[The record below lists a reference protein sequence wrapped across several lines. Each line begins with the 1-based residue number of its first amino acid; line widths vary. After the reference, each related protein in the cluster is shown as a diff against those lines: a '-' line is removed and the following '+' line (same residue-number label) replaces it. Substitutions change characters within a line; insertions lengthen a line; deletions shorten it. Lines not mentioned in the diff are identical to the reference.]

1 MYSGC
6 FQESLEHVYLLGACA
21 IPLTQKKWIQISSCN
36 YTHSWQLNPTKSSTI
51 NPRWSQ
57 RQLQLGSS
65 QQKLARDNR
74 NKNPWNLMDIC
85 FVSSFVWVKLVD
97 ASTTVCHVGK
107 GLKSHKNWL
116 DNLGKQAWL
125 VLVSARVWP
134 ICGWFWWTSWDSLDP
149 SFPPGMHHDRK
160 PRHIHSGILHFLR
173 TSSLDF
179 LQGQLLQLG
188 CRGRR
193 GLS

>member
-1 MYSGC
+1 MNPNQQLQLHS
-6 FQESLEHVYLLGACA
+6 FMAVESHKIINHQSQM
-21 IPLTQKKWIQISSCN
+21 IPW
-36 YTHSWQLNPTKSSTI
+36 
-51 NPRWSQ
+51 
-57 RQLQLGSS
+57 QLQLGSS
-65 QQKLARDNR
+65 QQKLETIKKQKLKPPG
-74 NKNPWNLMDIC
+74 NKNPWNLMESHGHLLRVILC
-85 FVSSFVWVKLVD
+85 MSQTCRRF
-97 ASTTVCHVGK
+97 TVCHVGK

-134 ICGWFWWTSWDSLDP
+134 ICGWFGWTSWDSLDP
-149 SFPPGMHHDRK
+149 SFPPGMHRDRK